1 MKHRTK
7 YIFKQNL
14 KQQFKNHD
22 NKTKYSYLLRMFLC
36 VTFILALTGCG
47 DNSSTVMSTTENMVS
62 KAGSVQLY
70 HATETA
76 VEPDEERYQLVQPDN
91 LSAALEEIIEN
102 MTLNS
107 NMTIEKYLI
116 DEERNI
122 TLFIDIKEGIT
133 EEEILLNQAAI
144 VKSMQGIDVNK
155 ICISLQNK
163 DGEEITK
170 ATYTDASF
178 YYYDE

>member
-1 MKHRTK
+1 
-7 YIFKQNL
+7 
-14 KQQFKNHD
+14 
-22 NKTKYSYLLRMFLC
+22 
-36 VTFILALTGCG
+36 
-47 DNSSTVMSTTENMVS
+47 
-62 KAGSVQLY
+62 
-70 HATETA
+70 
-76 VEPDEERYQLVQPDN
+76 
-91 LSAALEEIIEN
+91 
-102 MTLNS
+102 MTLSS

-122 TLFIDIKEGIT
+122 TLFIDITGGIT

-144 VKSMQGIDVNK
+144 VKSIQGIDVKN
-155 ICISLQNK
+155 ICISLQNQ

>member
-1 MKHRTK
+1 MRHHAKSK
-7 YIFKQNL
+7 IEYK
-14 KQQFKNHD
+14 
-22 NKTKYSYLLRMFLC
+22 SLLRMFLC
-36 VTFILALTGCG
+36 GMLVLALAGCG
-47 DNSSTVMSTTENMVS
+47 DNSTTVMNTTESVVS

-102 MTLNS
+102 MTLSS

-122 TLFIDIKEGIT
+122 TLFIDITGGIT

-144 VKSMQGIDVNK
+144 VKSIQGIDVKN
-155 ICISLQNK
+155 ICISLQNQ

>member
-1 MKHRTK
+1 MRHHANSKIK
-7 YIFKQNL
+7 YT
-14 KQQFKNHD
+14 H
-22 NKTKYSYLLRMFLC
+22 LLRLFLC
-36 VTFILALTGCG
+36 VILVLALTGCG
-47 DNSSTVMSTTENMVS
+47 NKSNTIMSTTENVVS

-76 VEPDEERYQLVQPDN
+76 VEPDEQRYQLVQPDN

-102 MTLNS
+102 MTLS
-107 NMTIEKYLI
+107 SKMTIEKYLI

-122 TLFIDIKEGIT
+122 TLFIDIKDGIT

-144 VKSMQGIDVNK
+144 VKSIQGIDVNN
-155 ICISLQNK
+155 ICISLQNQ